1 MKINNLV
8 PKLYNNNVEMNAIIN
23 SEAKEFEQI
32 AELQIQTNFENTFIK
47 IADEEGI
54 TRFEKLFNI
63 VANPQTE
70 NLEFRRQRLWNR
82 LNTSPIYTERYL
94 QNKLNELLGQNNW
107 RYDIVYNDYTLDI
120 YSLRPGKIWL
130 NELKALLQKI
140 MPCNILWTIHIYSI
154 TWQAVYDNVD
164 TWQDLYD
171 LNLTWQ
177 EVMEGE
183 WIDE

>member
-1 MKINNLV
+1 M
-8 PKLYNNNVEMNAIIN
+8 
-23 SEAKEFEQI
+23 
-32 AELQIQTNFENTFIK
+32 
-47 IADEEGI
+47 
-54 TRFEKLFNI
+54 
-63 VANPQTE
+63 
-70 NLEFRRQRLWNR
+70 
-82 LNTSPIYTERYL
+82 